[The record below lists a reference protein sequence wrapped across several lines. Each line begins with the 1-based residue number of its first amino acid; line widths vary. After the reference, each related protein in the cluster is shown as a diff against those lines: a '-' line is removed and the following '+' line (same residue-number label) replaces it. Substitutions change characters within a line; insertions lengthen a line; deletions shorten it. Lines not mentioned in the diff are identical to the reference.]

1 MAKKIFFIPDI
12 HWSERDIKAVEACR
26 MAHAHF
32 KPDITVFLGDIL
44 NCGPFAAHPKSRLTE
59 DLGYDFQDS
68 ELAPAKT
75 FIDEISLRTKEL
87 TYIIEGN
94 HDQWVERWA
103 ANYHGPTAR
112 AVYSLISPRRNLLR
126 DNDRLRWVHNDD
138 SLSLSNLLACVHGW
152 TASKYA
158 AFRHLELSGTR
169 SIVFGHTHRA
179 QQATGRDPWTNK
191 EVEAVSFGCLCK
203 FNPIYMHG
211 APTAWSHGYG
221 IAFLG
226 RTSYTLYRGK
236 IQDGYTV
243 LPGGVEI
250 QA

>member
-12 HWSERDIKAVEACR
+12 HWSERDAKAVEACR
-26 MAHAHF
+26 RAHERF

-44 NCGPFAAHPKSRLTE
+44 NCGPFAAHPKTKLSE
-59 DLGYDFQDS
+59 DVGYDFHDS
-68 ELAPAKT
+68 ELAPAKA
-75 FIDEISLRTKEL
+75 FVDYIAGETKEL
-87 TYIIEGN
+87 TYILEGN

-103 ANYHGPTAR
+103 ANSCGPTAR
-112 AVYSLISPRRNLLR
+112 SVYSFISPRRNLLR
-126 DNDRLRWVHNDD
+126 DNDRLRWIDNES
-138 SLSLSNLLACVHGW
+138 SLSLSSLLACVHGW
-152 TASKYA
+152 SAAKHAAS
-158 AFRHLELSGTR
+158 RHLELSATR

-179 QQATGRDPWTNK
+179 QNDTSRDPWTDK

-211 APTAWSHGYG
+211 APTAWVHGYG
-221 IAFLG
+221 CAFLG
-226 RTSYTLYRGK
+226 RSSYTLYRGK

-243 LPGGVEI
+243 LPGGIEI